1 MNRMKIGAVVLAGV
15 LWSGFGTAEAAPN
28 VAVVNIAAAS
38 EKYAK
43 TTELE
48 AQFDA
53 MRKKIGQERD
63 AMKEKIERANR
74 ALQEEIKPGTD
85 EYRKRTK
92 EIALMDAELKWFVE
106 NEGQKVEKGLAESLR
121 SIYDDIQTAAA
132 QIAAEKKIDIVLAS
146 DKLPPEVPDSAQ
158 QLRQHILL
166 QKVIYWNPSTDL
178 TEEVIARLNA
188 NFKKSGAAP
197 LSIDQVQI
205 KPKEAAP
212 AQAPPKKP

>member
-1 MNRMKIGAVVLAGV
+1 MKRMRIGAVAVVGWLA
-15 LWSGFGTAEAAPN
+15 SGLGSAQAGPS
-28 VAVVNIAAAS
+28 VAVVNIAVAS

-53 MRKKIGQERD
+53 MRKRVNQERD
-63 AMKEKIERANR
+63 AMKDKIERANR
-74 ALQEEIKPGTD
+74 SLQEEIKPGTD
-85 EYRKRTK
+85 EFRKRTK

-106 NEGQKVEKGLAESLR
+106 SEGQKVEKGLAESLR
-121 SIYDDIQTAAA
+121 AIYDDIQAAA
-132 QIAAEKKIDIVLAS
+132 RQVAEEKKIDIVLAS
-146 DKLPPEVPDSAQ
+146 DRLPPEVPDSAQ

-166 QKVIYWNPSTDL
+166 QKVIFWNPSVDL
-178 TEEVIARLNA
+178 TDEVIARLNA
-188 NFKKSGAAP
+188 NYKAGGGAAP

-212 AQAPPKKP
+212 AKKP